1 MQLRTGWI
9 SLALCGAALAADKT
23 LPIERTSNETVEIT
37 ASLLD
42 KDQILKELGSD
53 LGGGILVLRVTVRPL
68 TEKPVKVSRDDFLLI
83 SDRDGQRTQPFAP
96 SQIAGNSTLVVRSGQ
111 ATAGGTMGQPSG
123 PVWGGIPG
131 TMGRPR
137 QGPGNGGA
145 VGNTPGTTATEAKV
159 DKAESKDKE
168 NPLLAVLKEKILP
181 EKDISDPLTGL
192 LYFPIEGKVKPKDLE
207 LHYRLQGS
215 KLALRFKP

>member
-9 SLALCGAALAADKT
+9 SLAFCGAALAADKT

-42 KDQILKELGSD
+42 KDQMQKELGSD
-53 LGGGILVLRVTVRPL
+53 LGGGIVVLRVTVRPL
-68 TEKPVKVSRDDFLLI
+68 SEKPIAVSRDDFLLI

-111 ATAGGTMGQPSG
+111 ATAGGTMGQPNG
-123 PVWGGIPG
+123 PTWGGVPG
-131 TMGRPR
+131 TMGRPQR
-137 QGPGNGGA
+137 GPSNGGA
-145 VGNTPGTTATEAKV
+145 VGNAAGTTQAEAKV
-159 DKAESKDKE
+159 EKGDSKE
-168 NPLLAVLKEKILP
+168 NPLLGVLKEKILP
-181 EKDISDPLTGL
+181 EKEITDPLSGL

-207 LHYRLQGS
+207 LQYRLQGA

>member
-9 SLALCGAALAADKT
+9 SLAFCGAALAADKT
-23 LPIERTSNETVEIT
+23 LPLERTSNETVEIT

-42 KDQILKELGSD
+42 KDQIQKELGSD
-53 LGGGILVLRVTVRPL
+53 LGGGIVVLRVTVRPL
-68 TEKPVKVSRDDFLLI
+68 TEKPIPVSRDDFLLI

-111 ATAGGTMGQPSG
+111 ATGAGGMGQSTG
-123 PVWGGIPG
+123 PTWGGIPG
-131 TMGRPR
+131 TLGRPQR
-137 QGPGNGGA
+137 GPGNGGA
-145 VGNTPGTTATEAKV
+145 VGNAPGTAPAEAKV
-159 DKAESKDKE
+159 EKGDSKD
-168 NPLLAVLKEKILP
+168 NPLLGVLKEKILP
-181 EKDISDPLTGL
+181 EKEITDPLSGL

-207 LHYRLQGS
+207 LHYRLQGT

>member
-9 SLALCGAALAADKT
+9 WLAFCGAALAADKT

-42 KDQILKELGSD
+42 KDQMQKELGSD
-53 LGGGILVLRVTVRPL
+53 LGGGIVVLRVTVRPL
-68 TEKPVKVSRDDFLLI
+68 TEKAIAVSRDDFLLI

-123 PVWGGIPG
+123 PTWGGIPG
-131 TMGRPR
+131 TMGRPQR
-137 QGPGNGGA
+137 GPGNGGA
-145 VGNTPGTTATEAKV
+145 VGNTAGTTAAEAKV
-159 DKAESKDKE
+159 EKGDSKD
-168 NPLLAVLKEKILP
+168 NPLLGVLKEKILP
-181 EKDISDPLTGL
+181 EKEITDPLSGL

-215 KLALRFKP
+215 KLSLRFKP